1 MSKIVLLTILI
12 VGIISCSKHNPCDD
26 LVGGVY
32 QFPELPENHG
42 MSHEEIYQFWDL
54 PADITECI
62 STEGLIETCFSY
74 PELRLIMAGSNP
86 QSGYD
91 KLVKARFRGIR
102 ELETRP
108 DRATCLLK
116 KYLAV
121 DPLGYDPNWELVE
134 IGRYLFSIYNLEII
148 FSQQANL
155 EPLTNHEIIELL
167 ETAISIYEKKKSDLN
182 HGLFGLECTTTL
194 LGRLMLQEEYE
205 PFVNVYEEN
214 YWVRELIKYYGP
226 TSIETTELVIT
237 FSEDFLKQLKNY

>member
-1 MSKIVLLTILI
+1 MSKRALLIILI
-12 VGIISCSKHNPCDD
+12 VGIISCSKHSPCDD

-42 MSHEEIYQFWDL
+42 MSHDEIYQFWDL
-54 PADITECI
+54 PADIGECI
-62 STEGLIETCFSY
+62 STEGLIETCLNY

-108 DRATCLLK
+108 DRGTRLLK
-116 KYLAV
+116 RYLTI
-121 DPLGYDPNWELVE
+121 DPLGYNPNWELVD
-134 IGRYLFSIYNLEII
+134 IGHYLFSIYNLEII

-155 EPLTNHEIIELL
+155 EPLTNHEIIKLL

-194 LGRLMLQEEYE
+194 LGRLMLQKEYE
-205 PFVNVYEEN
+205 PFINAYEEN

-226 TSIETTELVIT
+226 TSLEITELVVT
-237 FSEDFLKQLKNY
+237 FSENFLNQLKNY